1 MVETP
6 ARGND
11 GATIRIGTLN
21 LRNTADRW
29 PERYPLLVSQLSE
42 LSPDIIGF
50 QELRRPSL
58 QGRRI
63 ERGAN
68 AGVEEREASYR
79 LYRKW
84 KTGIRWLWEGL
95 AVLTELP
102 VLADE
107 RLDLGGGNRI
117 AQRLRVRIGSGEV
130 LDFYNT
136 HLHHASEDDD
146 LRLRQAE
153 RILEWMQSH
162 AGVPQVLVG
171 DFNALPDDPAIQT
184 ILDPG
189 GMRSAFIA
197 VHGETPPA
205 TVPTPLGRHRDD
217 EEKVIDYIFV
227 NDRVEVHD
235 AWITFDRTHDE
246 DDRLSASD
254 HFGLAATISL
264 VDRSG

>member
-1 MVETP
+1 MATTP
-6 ARGND
+6 ANGFTS
-11 GATIRIGTLN
+11 ATIRIGTLN

-29 PERYPLLVSQLSE
+29 PERYPLLVEQLSE

-68 AGVEEREASYR
+68 TGAADREGSYH

-95 AVLTELP
+95 AILTELP
-102 VLADE
+102 VVAHE

-117 AQRLRVRIGSGEV
+117 AQRVRVQLGDAQV

-136 HLHHASEDDD
+136 HLHHATDDHD
-146 LRLRQAE
+146 LRQQQAE
-153 RILEWMQSH
+153 RILEWMRAH
-162 AGVPQVLVG
+162 AGVPRVLVG

-184 ILDPG
+184 ILGAG
-189 GMRSAFIA
+189 GMRSAFVA
-197 VHGETPPA
+197 VHGEGPAA

-227 NDRVEVHD
+227 NEQVEVHD
-235 AWITFDRTHDE
+235 AWITFDRTPDG

-254 HFGLAATISL
+254 HFGLAATIS
-264 VDRSG
+264 VAPESR